1 MSHYYSLFAATI
13 FLSSFLLFQVQ
24 PLIGKHILPWYG
36 GSSAVWVTAL
46 LFFMVAL
53 AVGYVYALIIA
64 RLTPRFQV
72 GLHGVFVAAVAAQV
86 FFHTRSWPSG
96 ITPTQQDLALF
107 TADPTLSVF
116 VTLFVSLGLPFILLS
131 STSSLIQLWYAR
143 VSGQDPSSLYS
154 ISNIGSLVGLLSYP
168 FIIEP
173 LLGTYAQGNWWTV
186 GLALYIGFLCSVMLV
201 FLRESKALNILVTTK
216 SETAPVSGKDFVTWL
231 LVASVPVMVLLS
243 GTTFM
248 TEIVAPIPLLWVGP
262 LALYLGSFIWSFRSR
277 STPSYPALHQVA
289 VVALSLITLV
299 VTTGRGV
306 SAIVTILVTHATIM
320 AIFHWCHEYLY
331 AKRPEAAQLPLFY
344 VALSLGGILGS
355 VVVKISSLYILTLP
369 IELLVILTLS
379 VLGIIY
385 RWSKELPDFIR
396 LTTPLH
402 SYVLL
407 GSMAVMVIGI
417 SGFQIY
423 FREANVS
430 AQSRNFFG
438 YKSIIEYVKDGHTL
452 RMIGH
457 GRTNHGSQLVDEGVP
472 RIQPISYYSPDSGI
486 GKSISYLRETQA
498 DPLRVAI
505 IGLGTGGLAAYCR
518 PEDDFTFIEI
528 DPQVVA
534 LARSHFTYLAAC
546 QQVKVTIADGRLAL
560 AAEKEE
566 RSAKYDLIVLDAYA
580 DDVIPM
586 HLMTT
591 EAIALYKDL
600 LTDTGVLAVHISS
613 LYLDLR
619 PVTVAVAEDNGLHL
633 RYFFN
638 KHPEESYNN
647 PAQWVILAKDEA
659 VFDHGAFADMVPVLD
674 EDPVLWTDTYSAL
687 LPIVRLW

>member
-1 MSHYYSLFAATI
+1 MTYYSLFAATI

-53 AVGYVYALIIA
+53 AVGYVYALVIA
-64 RLTPRFQV
+64 RLRPGLQV
-72 GLHGVFVAAVAAQV
+72 GVHGIFAAVVATQV

-96 ITPTQQDLALF
+96 ITPAQHDLALF

-116 VTLFVSLGLPFILLS
+116 VTLFLSLGLPFILLS

-154 ISNIGSLVGLLSYP
+154 ISNVGSLIGLLSYP

-173 LLGTYAQGNWWTV
+173 LLGTYAQGNWWTI
-186 GLALYIGFLCSVMLV
+186 GLALYLGLLCSVMLV
-201 FLRESKALNILVTTK
+201 FLRESKAPNTSVTTK
-216 SETAPVSGKDFVTWL
+216 SETVSVAVKDFVIWL
-231 LVASVPVMVLLS
+231 VVASVPVMVLLS

-248 TEIVAPIPLLWVGP
+248 TEIVAPIPLLWIGP
-262 LALYLGSFIWSFRSR
+262 LMLYLGSFIWSFRTRTS
-277 STPSYPALHQVA
+277 PSYPDLHQVA
-289 VVALSLITLV
+289 VVALSLVTLV

-306 SAIVTILVTHATIM
+306 SVIATILVTHATIM

-331 AKRPEAAQLPLFY
+331 AKRPAAAQLPLFY

-355 VVVKISSLYILTLP
+355 VVIKVSSLYILTLP

-379 VLGIIY
+379 VLGIVY
-385 RWSKELPDFIR
+385 RWYRDLPDFIQ
-396 LTTPLH
+396 LTTPLR
-402 SYVLL
+402 SYLFL
-407 GSMAVMVIGI
+407 GAIAFMVVGI
-417 SGFQIY
+417 SGYQVY
-423 FREANVS
+423 FREANVF

-457 GRTNHGSQLVDEGVP
+457 GRTNHGSQLVDEGIP
-472 RIQPISYYSPDSGI
+472 RIQPVSYYSPDSGI

-498 DPLRVAI
+498 DSLRVAI

-534 LARSHFTYLAAC
+534 LARSHFTYLDAC
-546 QQVKVTIADGRLAL
+546 SQAKVTIADGRLAL

-566 RSAKYDLIVLDAYA
+566 KTAEYDLIVLDAYA

-600 LTDTGVLAVHISS
+600 LTNTGVLAIHISS
-613 LYLDLR
+613 LYLDLL
-619 PVTVAVAEDNGLHL
+619 PVTVALAKDNDLTL
-633 RYFFN
+633 RYLFN
-638 KHPEESYNN
+638 QHPAESYNN
-647 PAQWVILAKDEA
+647 PAQWVILAKGEA
-659 VFDHGAFADMVPVLD
+659 VFAHPAFAEIMPVSD
-674 EDPVLWTDTYSAL
+674 TDSVLWTDTYSAL